1 MKRRLLAISYR
12 SEVCD
17 CRYRFEEE
25 TTMRRLHPIL
35 IVIGFRLRANAPEG
49 QKRFPISFLTTF
61 ALSAGLVLFPAR
73 AKAAYVATELAV
85 LTEATIRV
93 VRAVNG
99 STEAVGGSR
108 LGSGR
113 IQGFLLDGRA
123 EPTGSI
129 WGMDRRENNSSSRLQ
144 SRAPALPIEGFPGS
158 DYSIAY
164 DINDFGDIAGAAN
177 TATGLRAFR
186 SRRNTAYIELGPLS
200 GDTNSAAFGI
210 NLRGEIVGYSSRPTG
225 TRAVI
230 WDPGGIVQ
238 PLPALSGA
246 NGSRALAI
254 NDRGDVVGVSETTS
268 GPRAT
273 LWAAPRGTARDLGTL
288 PGHGVSEALSISESG
303 DVVGS
308 SGNLQQRRAVLW
320 AQGGAIRNL
329 GTLPGGASSR
339 ALGISNGQVVGTSE
353 TSDGEHAF
361 LWTDSGGM
369 QDLNSLLT
377 SRSGFVL
384 TQAVSINT
392 QGIILAVGQNDD
404 SSQTH
409 EKPVRI
415 FILVPTL

>member
-1 MKRRLLAISYR
+1 
-12 SEVCD
+12 
-17 CRYRFEEE
+17 
-25 TTMRRLHPIL
+25 MRRLHPIL
-35 IVIGFRLRANAPEG
+35 IMIGFRRRANAPEG

-85 LTEATIRV
+85 LTEATTRV
-93 VRAVNG
+93 VRKVNG
-99 STEAVGGSR
+99 STEAVGGAR

-113 IQGFLLDGRA
+113 HQGFLLDGRA
-123 EPTGSI
+123 EPIGSI

-144 SRAPALPIEGFPGS
+144 SRAPALPIDPGS
-158 DYSIAY
+158 DYTTAF

-177 TATGLRAFR
+177 TATGSRAFR

-210 NLRGEIVGYSSRPTG
+210 NLRGEVVGYSSGPNG

-230 WDPGGIVQ
+230 WNPGGIVR
-238 PLPALSGA
+238 PLPALSGTK
-246 NGSRALAI
+246 GSQALAI
-254 NDRGDVVGVSETTS
+254 NDRGDVVGISS
-268 GPRAT
+268 MPPGPRAT
-273 LWAAPRGTARDLGTL
+273 LWVAPRATARDLGTL

-320 AQGGAIRNL
+320 AQGGAIRDL

-339 ALGISNGQVVGTSE
+339 ALGIREGEVVGTSE
-353 TSDGEHAF
+353 TSNGKHAF
-361 LWTDSGGM
+361 LWTQAAGM

-384 TQAVSINT
+384 TQAVSINS
-392 QGIILAVGQNDD
+392 QGIILAVGENDD
-404 SSQTH
+404 SLQGH
-409 EKPVRI
+409 EKPLRI
-415 FILVPTL
+415 FMLVPTP